1 MQRRFA
7 SVLALVCGVSAA
19 AGLGCSARSESVS
32 QTTQGLD
39 GPTIFRGVYFR
50 EGPAADLLKDPRA
63 QSAAAPP
70 AEKPATPALAASSLR
85 DLATQMRAD
94 NLPTTATNLE
104 AIATEIEAGRL
115 APQTATVKRREATL
129 AMVVARIEKL
139 DPVFFK
145 RFGADMK
152 SGAHVKV
159 SRALKEGGLR
169 LAAVGAAL
177 ASARP
182 KGATTASSL
191 RIKDEGADPGG
202 ADPAGNY
209 DPGGSYDNGGGAADN
224 SGSGAADNSGSGA
237 ADNSGSGAADNSGSG
252 NSGSG
257 ADGPVDTA
265 SLVRVQDVV
274 FYNRFV
280 NVDQAVNIQTLYNI
294 GANPDD
300 GSLATA
306 AWVNH
311 LTLTLSP

>member
-19 AGLGCSARSESVS
+19 SGLGCSARSESVS

-50 EGPAADLLKDPRA
+50 EGPAAELLKDPRA
-63 QSAAAPP
+63 QTAAAPP

-94 NLPTTATNLE
+94 NLPTTAKNLE

-177 ASARP
+177 AASRP
-182 KGATTASSL
+182 TGATTASSL

-202 ADPAGNY
+202 GDPAGNY
-209 DPGGSYDNGGGAADN
+209 DPGGSYDNGGGAPDN
-224 SGSGAADNSGSGA
+224 SGTGAADNSGTG
-237 ADNSGSGAADNSGSG
+237 ADNT
-252 NSGSG
+252 GSG